1 MTWRTYAVAMLLFNL
16 VGLLV
21 VYLLQRFQ
29 GVLPLNP
36 QGMGAVS
43 ADSSFNTAASFATN
57 TNWQGYG
64 GESTMSYLTQMVGL
78 TVQNF
83 VSAAAGMAT
92 LVAFVRGFRQRQV
105 EDLGN
110 FWVDLVRTTLYI
122 LLPLS
127 LVLALILVS
136 QGVIQNF
143 DAYRSVPLVQATT
156 ATTPVKDADGNP
168 VLDDSGQ
175 PKTETSPVTEQVIPM
190 GPAASQIAIKQ
201 LGTNG
206 GGFFNVNSAHPYEN
220 PTPLANFLEVL
231 SILVISGA
239 LCYTFGQMVG
249 DTRQGWAVLAAMV
262 VIFVAMLALCEWAEY
277 REIPASPRSASTR
290 WPAPS
295 HRAATW
301 RARRCAS
308 ASRTPLSGP
317 PPPPAPRTAPS
328 IRCTTPSRRSAAS
341 CRCS

>member
-1 MTWRTYAVAMLLFNL
+1 MTANGFLQVALYVVVLTALTKPLGSYMARVYDRAPVLLERVLGPLERLCYRMAGVDPAEGMTWRTYAVAMLIFNL
-16 VGLLV
+16 VGLLA
-21 VYLLQRFQ
+21 VYLLQRLQ
-29 GVLPLNP
+29 GILPLNP
-36 QGMGAVS
+36 QDLPAVS

-64 GESTMSYLTQMVGL
+64 GESTMSYLTQMIAL

-110 FWVDLVRTTLYI
+110 FWVDLVRGTLYI
-122 LLPLS
+122 LFPLS
-127 LVLALILVS
+127 LVLAVVLVS

-143 DAYRSVPLVQATT
+143 SGYRSVPLLQPTT

-168 VLDDSGQ
+168 VLDDAGQ
-175 PKTETSPVTEQVIPM
+175 PKTETSPVTEQTIPM

-220 PTPLANFLEVL
+220 PTPLSNFLEVL
-231 SILVISGA
+231 SIL
-239 LCYTFGQMVG
+239 
-249 DTRQGWAVLAAMV
+249 
-262 VIFVAMLALCEWAEY
+262 
-277 REIPASPRSASTR
+277 
-290 WPAPS
+290 
-295 HRAATW
+295 
-301 RARRCAS
+301 
-308 ASRTPLSGP
+308 
-317 PPPPAPRTAPS
+317 
-328 IRCTTPSRRSAAS
+328 
-341 CRCS
+341 